1 MARAK
6 ISLIGG
12 GQIGG
17 NLALLAAQKELG
29 DIVIFDIPKAEGMV
43 KGKALDLMQLKPHD
57 GYDANIS
64 GTSDW
69 KDLTDSDVFIITAGL
84 PRKPGMDRED
94 LLEINLGIMT
104 DVAENIKEYS
114 PNAFVI
120 VVSNPL
126 DAMVYA
132 FYKVSQLKKNMVV
145 GMAGALDSA
154 RFRAFI
160 AMEVGCSV
168 QDVTCMVLG
177 GHGDTM
183 VPITRFGTV
192 GGVPIESLINP
203 DRLEEIVNRTRFAG
217 GEIVKLFGN
226 GSAFYAPA
234 QSAIEMAESY
244 LRDKKRIIPCASLCE
259 GEFGINGYFIGVPSV
274 IGSGGV
280 ENILEFSLTEEEK
293 FELKNTLEA
302 VKKTAKD
309 FINARKSDRIGILVF
324 AGESFIQCPLTI
336 DKEVLLALM
345 DDIQV
350 AEQSYDGTAIGMAI
364 ANATNRLRNSDA
376 KSKVMILLSDG
387 SNNAGELDPLTS
399 ADLASNFDI
408 KIYTIGAG
416 TNQDVSFIP
425 GRGYIRNEIDEVT
438 LKSIAN
444 RTNGKYFRATNV
456 VGLEDVYKTI
466 DELERTEIEIKEFTR
481 YKELF
486 GWLLIPAMI
495 IGLGGHTIDRT
506 IFRKQL

>member
-145 GMAGALDSA
+145 GMAGALDSS

-183 VPITRFGTV
+183 VPITRVGTV

-259 GEFGINGYFIGVPSV
+259 GEFGINGYFIGVPSM
-274 IGSGGV
+274 IGKNGV
-280 ENILEFSLTEEEK
+280 EKILEFELRDDEK
-293 FELKNTLEA
+293 SALDNTLEA
-302 VKKTAKD
+302 VKKT
-309 FINARKSDRIGILVF
+309 
-324 AGESFIQCPLTI
+324 
-336 DKEVLLALM
+336 VLETKL
-345 DDIQV
+345 
-350 AEQSYDGTAIGMAI
+350 
-364 ANATNRLRNSDA
+364 
-376 KSKVMILLSDG
+376 
-387 SNNAGELDPLTS
+387 
-399 ADLASNFDI
+399 
-408 KIYTIGAG
+408 
-416 TNQDVSFIP
+416 
-425 GRGYIRNEIDEVT
+425 
-438 LKSIAN
+438 
-444 RTNGKYFRATNV
+444 
-456 VGLEDVYKTI
+456 
-466 DELERTEIEIKEFTR
+466 
-481 YKELF
+481 
-486 GWLLIPAMI
+486 
-495 IGLGGHTIDRT
+495 
-506 IFRKQL
+506 

>member
-183 VPITRFGTV
+183 VPITRVGTV

-259 GEFGINGYFIGVPSV
+259 GEFGINGYFIGVPSM
-274 IGSGGV
+274 IGKNGV
-280 ENILEFSLTEEEK
+280 EKILEFELRDNEK
-293 FELKNTLEA
+293 SALDNTLEA
-302 VKKTAKD
+302 VKKT
-309 FINARKSDRIGILVF
+309 
-324 AGESFIQCPLTI
+324 
-336 DKEVLLALM
+336 VLETKL
-345 DDIQV
+345 
-350 AEQSYDGTAIGMAI
+350 
-364 ANATNRLRNSDA
+364 
-376 KSKVMILLSDG
+376 
-387 SNNAGELDPLTS
+387 
-399 ADLASNFDI
+399 
-408 KIYTIGAG
+408 
-416 TNQDVSFIP
+416 
-425 GRGYIRNEIDEVT
+425 
-438 LKSIAN
+438 
-444 RTNGKYFRATNV
+444 
-456 VGLEDVYKTI
+456 
-466 DELERTEIEIKEFTR
+466 
-481 YKELF
+481 
-486 GWLLIPAMI
+486 
-495 IGLGGHTIDRT
+495 
-506 IFRKQL
+506 